1 MKIIIAGS
9 GQVGSHLAKLLSY
22 ESQEITLIDSNDEKI
37 VLSKLEGI
45 IKLIDTM
52 QQVDTN
58 NIEPMS
64 HALDITQPL
73 REDVVT
79 EENQKND
86 FLKLGPESNEDYFI
100 VPRVV
105 E

>member
-1 MKIIIAGS
+1 MQK
-9 GQVGSHLAKLLSY
+9 VN
-22 ESQEITLIDSNDEKI
+22 TDNID
-37 VLSKLEGI
+37 
-45 IKLIDTM
+45 
-52 QQVDTN
+52 
-58 NIEPMS
+58 PMS

-79 EENQKND
+79 EKNQKND